1 MSRINN
7 RFIGEYEQAAAYMLY
22 QFVKVASCKVGTT
35 DAALKQNISGEHTMV
50 CRTIIHQTS
59 R

>member
-1 MSRINN
+1 
-7 RFIGEYEQAAAYMLY
+7 MLY

-50 CRTIIHQTS
+50 CRTIIHQTA